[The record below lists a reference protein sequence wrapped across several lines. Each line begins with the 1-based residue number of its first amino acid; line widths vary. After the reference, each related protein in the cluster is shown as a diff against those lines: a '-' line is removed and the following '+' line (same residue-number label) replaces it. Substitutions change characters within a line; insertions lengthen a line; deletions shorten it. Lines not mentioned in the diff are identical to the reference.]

1 MGKEERLER
10 MEPPFEGNPEALKV
24 EEMQERP
31 AKRQAKRQAKGMTGR
46 LQEIAESEGKE
57 ELLSM
62 KGFTEADIAHLINEA
77 CERASIAQGSALG
90 KDSGYSQ
97 NEADLNSTF
106 GERELQ
112 NEFEGSQK
120 FHTGV
125 AGSISKHF
133 VEFEGTCTVASLG
146 GMVNEA
152 LALLEEPICRP
163 WSSTSSKEIFPLP
176 VTGLPSRCQ
185 TKGLFLQAMIR
196 SLNSLYGVPTSST
209 VEKTSPAGCE
219 VLKRLA
225 GVVEGSA
232 LLDTELPD
240 LY

>member
-10 MEPPFEGNPEALKV
+10 MEPSFEGNPEALKV

-31 AKRQAKRQAKGMTGR
+31 AKRQAKGMTGR
-46 LQEIAESEGKE
+46 LEEIAESEGKE

-125 AGSISKHF
+125 AGLISKHF
-133 VEFEGTCTVASLG
+133 VEFGSG
-146 GMVNEA
+146 R
-152 LALLEEPICRP
+152 I
-163 WSSTSSKEIFPLP
+163 ST
-176 VTGLPSRCQ
+176 G
-185 TKGLFLQAMIR
+185 
-196 SLNSLYGVPTSST
+196 
-209 VEKTSPAGCE
+209 
-219 VLKRLA
+219 
-225 GVVEGSA
+225 
-232 LLDTELPD
+232 
-240 LY
+240 